1 MTGQLIIS
9 VVVFFRWKESYF
21 CKHITLTKLTKLR
34 ALTKEEDIRFC
45 RSLIFR
51 SNRPEVLCKKS
62 VLRNLA
68 KLTGKRLCQ
77 SLFFNKVADLRHRC
91 FPVNFAK
98 FLRTH
103 FLQDTSGRLLLDIQ
117 LPLFNIGCFLGK
129 LEI

>member
-45 RSLIFR
+45 GSLIFR
-51 SNRPEVLCKKS
+51 SNRPEVFCKKS

-68 KLTGKRLCQ
+68 KFTGKRLCQ

-91 FPVNFAK
+91 FPVNFTK
-98 FLRTH
+98 FLRTN
-103 FLQDTSGRLLLDIQ
+103 FLQNTSGRLPLDIK
-117 LPLFNIGCFLGK
+117 LPLFNTGCFLGK